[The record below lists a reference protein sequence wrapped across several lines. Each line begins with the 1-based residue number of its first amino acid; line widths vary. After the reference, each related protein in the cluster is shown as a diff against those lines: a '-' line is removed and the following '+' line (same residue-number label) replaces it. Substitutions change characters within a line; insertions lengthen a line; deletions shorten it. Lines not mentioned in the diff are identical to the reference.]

1 MCGQAIDSLP
11 LRASFGGSW
20 PGIVLGVL
28 IIVGLVVGFNNYQAP
43 EQTVGSSIQMT
54 STSTATPL
62 IIPTSTATPTP
73 TLTPLPTVPPTPTPR
88 THTIERGQ
96 TLSYVA
102 ELYHVSIDDIVTLNK
117 LSDSRVLK
125 IGQVL
130 LIPPDATPPASGS
143 QLPPQIVH
151 VIQSG
156 ETILGLAEQ
165 YNTSLDAIIAANPGI
180 NIDLIYEGQ
189 EVIIPLAMPT
199 STATPT
205 PMPTATATPGPHY
218 IPPTLLSPANGQTV
232 TDPVLL
238 FNWTATGWLAADEFY
253 VLQVT
258 WPDDST
264 SAYWTKSTAWR
275 IPAKQQPVPG
285 RLTWR
290 VVIMRQTSAVGTPTG
305 IVLADSGQQRAVE
318 WTP

>member
-43 EQTVGSSIQMT
+43 EQTVGSTIQMT

-130 LIPPDATPPASGS
+130 LIPPDATPP
-143 QLPPQIVH
+143 V
-151 VIQSG
+151 
-156 ETILGLAEQ
+156 
-165 YNTSLDAIIAANPGI
+165 AN
-180 NIDLIYEGQ
+180 
-189 EVIIPLAMPT
+189 
-199 STATPT
+199 SRR
-205 PMPTATATPGPHY
+205 
-218 IPPTLLSPANGQTV
+218 
-232 TDPVLL
+232 
-238 FNWTATGWLAADEFY
+238 
-253 VLQVT
+253 
-258 WPDDST
+258 
-264 SAYWTKSTAWR
+264 K
-275 IPAKQQPVPG
+275 
-285 RLTWR
+285 
-290 VVIMRQTSAVGTPTG
+290 
-305 IVLADSGQQRAVE
+305 
-318 WTP
+318 